1 LQSIEAAP
9 EPVGPMPL
17 EGARRLSVMFQA
29 RKAFVKLLSMDYL
42 TDVKERRILT
52 MSKRGDA
59 TYWIGWLKFSPV
71 ILMDVFTETL
81 DGDIDTYYKGPDTLL
96 RFPGAG
102 G

>member
-1 LQSIEAAP
+1 
-9 EPVGPMPL
+9 MPL

-42 TDVKERRILT
+42 TDVKERRILA
-52 MSKRGDA
+52 MSGRGGAGA

-81 DGDIDTYYKGPDTLL
+81 DGDIDTFYKGPDTLL
-96 RFPGAG
+96 RFPGA
-102 G
+102 